1 MNKQKEKHIFFSP
14 AVKLGIASFLAASCF
29 FFINPMLCILPLVFF
44 FIVSMAA
51 PFFTMYGYY
60 LPIISRSK
68 SGKKI
73 VSLTFD
79 DGPDPVLTP
88 KILQLLEKHKISA
101 TFFVI
106 GSAASR
112 HPQLIK
118 EILRQGHTIGNHSY
132 HHDSFLMF
140 RSKSTLSREIES
152 TQKELNSIGIQP
164 LVFRPPVGIT
174 SPRLKR
180 VLEEQDMI
188 CVNFSCR
195 AWDRGNRNIKN
206 LSQKILTKVRPG
218 DIIMLHDTCPKDKE
232 LLPYWINELELILL
246 GIREKKL
253 EIVPLSEIIEK
264 PAMLVNS
271 TI

>member
-1 MNKQKEKHIFFSP
+1 MNKQKEKHNFFSP
-14 AVKLGIASFLAASCF
+14 FVKLGIASFVIASCLF
-29 FFINPMLCILPLVFF
+29 FVNVKLCVLPIVIFF
-44 FIVSMAA
+44 SVSLAA
-51 PFFTMYGYY
+51 PFFPAFGYY

-73 VSLTFD
+73 IALTFD
-79 DGPDPVLTP
+79 DGPDPILTP
-88 KILQLLEKHKISA
+88 KILQLLEKYKTSA

-106 GSAASR
+106 GSSAAR
-112 HPQLIK
+112 YPQLIN
-118 EILRQGHTIGNHSY
+118 EIVRQGHTIGNHSY

-140 RSKSTLSREIES
+140 RTRSTLSMEIKS
-152 TQKELNSIGIQP
+152 TQKELNSMGIQP
-164 LVFRPPVGIT
+164 LVFRPPIGIT

-180 VLEEQDMI
+180 VLEEQGMI

-195 AWDRGNRNIKN
+195 AWDGGNRNIQN

-232 LLPYWINELELILL
+232 LLPYWINELEIILQ
-246 GIREKKL
+246 GIKEKKL

-264 PAMLVNS
+264 PVMLINS
-271 TI
+271 TV